1 MSNKRQNKNRP
12 KNPTPKF
19 DICQVIYFYLH
30 QQEDKV
36 RHEGKKKKKSQFL
49 WFFLLIKYSFSEK
62 KPKKNHKPLNGLQTS
77 TI

>member
-19 DICQVIYFYLH
+19 DICQVIYFYLR

-36 RHEGKKKKKSQFL
+36 RHEGKK
-49 WFFLLIKYSFSEK
+49 EK
-62 KPKKNHKPLNGLQTS
+62 KI
-77 TI
+77 TISVVLSINKIFI